1 MIKRR
6 NLDRGLLGG
15 VALAALPAFP
25 RGALAAFP
33 DRVITLV
40 VPFAPGG
47 NTDLGLPPGGVEG

>member
-6 NLDRGLLGG
+6 NLHRGLLGG
-15 VALAALPAFP
+15 LALAALPAFP

-40 VPFAPGG
+40 VPFAPGA
-47 NTDLGLPPGGVEG
+47 TPTSPGG